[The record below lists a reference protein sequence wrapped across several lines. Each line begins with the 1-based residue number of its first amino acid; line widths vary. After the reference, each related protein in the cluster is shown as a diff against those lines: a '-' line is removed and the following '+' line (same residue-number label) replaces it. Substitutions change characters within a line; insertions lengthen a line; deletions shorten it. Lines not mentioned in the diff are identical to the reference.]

1 MYFEDYVPGNVS
13 RLRTDTF
20 SEASIMEFARQYD
33 PQEFHI
39 NPGAAARSLR
49 RGDRQR
55 LAHLRVGGPRPGHG
69 VSLPWA
75 SLPSPGIDEVRF
87 HTPVR
92 AGDTLTWWAT
102 VLVARAS
109 RSTPSRGIV
118 RTLVEAVN
126 QDGSLAAS
134 MTAINLMRRRPVAG
148 T

>member
-39 NPGAAARSLR
+39 NPGAA
-49 RGDRQR
+49 
-55 LAHLRVGGPRPGHG
+55 
-69 VSLPWA
+69 
-75 SLPSPGIDEVRF
+75 PSPGIDEVRF

-102 VLVARAS
+102 VLVARPS

>member
-1 MYFEDYVPGNVS
+1 VIASGCHTCALAGHALVTEYLSPVS
-13 RLRTDTF
+13 
-20 SEASIMEFARQYD
+20 
-33 PQEFHI
+33 
-39 NPGAAARSLR
+39 
-49 RGDRQR
+49 
-55 LAHLRVGGPRPGHG
+55 
-69 VSLPWA
+69 

-87 HTPVR
+87 RTPVR

-102 VLVARAS
+102 VLLARPS

>member
-1 MYFEDYVPGNVS
+1 MARLKISGVS
-13 RLRTDTF
+13 V
-20 SEASIMEFARQYD
+20 SEAWANVGPCRLDCGVTVGVRSDGRAA
-33 PQEFHI
+33 
-39 NPGAAARSLR
+39 AAARGPYGAVIAS
-49 RGDRQR
+49 GWHTCA
-55 LAHLRVGGPRPGHG
+55 LAGHALVTEYLSP
-69 VSLPWA
+69 VS